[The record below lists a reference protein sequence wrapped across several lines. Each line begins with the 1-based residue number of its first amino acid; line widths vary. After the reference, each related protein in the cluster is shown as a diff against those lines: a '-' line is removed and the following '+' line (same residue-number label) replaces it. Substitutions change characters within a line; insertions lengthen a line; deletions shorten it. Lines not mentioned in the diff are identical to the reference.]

1 MTNYLSRADLKAMR
15 ENLERGITPSAAEAQ
30 GLLDEIDR
38 LAQIIETDRRNAAM
52 DEVFRR
58 KNG

>member
-15 ENLERGITPSAAEAQ
+15 ENLGRGVLLSTPDA
-30 GLLDEIDR
+30 LLLIAEIDR

-52 DEVFRR
+52 DEIFRR
-58 KNG
+58 KDG

>member
-15 ENLERGITPSAAEAQ
+15 ENLERGVLLSTPDA
-30 GLLDEIDR
+30 LLLIAEIDR

-52 DEVFRR
+52 DEIFRR

>member
-15 ENLERGITPSAAEAQ
+15 ENLERGVLLSTPDA
-30 GLLDEIDR
+30 LLLIAEIDR

-52 DEVFRR
+52 DEIFRR
-58 KNG
+58 KDG

>member
-15 ENLERGITPSAAEAQ
+15 ENLERGVLLSTPDA
-30 GLLDEIDR
+30 LLLIAEIDR
-38 LAQIIETDRRNAAM
+38 LAAIIEDDRNRAAM
-52 DEVFRR
+52 DEIFRR

>member
-15 ENLERGITPSAAEAQ
+15 ENLERGVLLSTPDA
-30 GLLDEIDR
+30 LLLIAEIDR

-52 DEVFRR
+52 DEIFRR
-58 KNG
+58 NNG